1 MSAQQPEFKEKNE
14 QYITDD
20 PDDIEPVQDIYANT
34 VDQE

>member
-14 QYITDD
+14 KYITDD
-20 PDDIEPVQDIYANT
+20 PDETELIQDICANT